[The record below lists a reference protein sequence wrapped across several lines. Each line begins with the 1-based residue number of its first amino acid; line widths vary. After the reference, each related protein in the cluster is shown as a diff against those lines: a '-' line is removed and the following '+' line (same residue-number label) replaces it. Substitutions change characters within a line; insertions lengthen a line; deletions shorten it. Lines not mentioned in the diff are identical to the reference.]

1 MDGLTL
7 VDALKGGGLLAFTWV
22 TYHKLE
28 QMLQVLQR
36 IETRQAIVHTNIRT
50 IADHPEE
57 LDSFP
62 EEPQL

>member
-1 MDGLTL
+1 MEGLTL
-7 VDALKGGGLLAFTWV
+7 VDVLNGGGLLVFTWV

-36 IETRQAIVHTNIRT
+36 IETRQAVVHTNLRS

-57 LDSFP
+57 MDSFP
-62 EEPQL
+62 EEAQL